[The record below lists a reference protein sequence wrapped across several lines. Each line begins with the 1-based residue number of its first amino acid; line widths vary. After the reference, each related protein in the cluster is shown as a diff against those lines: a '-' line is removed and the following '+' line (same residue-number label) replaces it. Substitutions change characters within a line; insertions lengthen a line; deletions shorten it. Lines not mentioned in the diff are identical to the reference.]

1 MTGITKEQ
9 IKTIECR
16 IQAYIAQANEY
27 FYGICRDAES
37 GTKCEFAANV
47 IVETMNLLGCDY
59 DIRYDRESNKLYL
72 KGGIA
77 DD

>member
-37 GTKCEFAANV
+37 GTRCEFVANV
-47 IVETMNLLGCDY
+47 IVETMNLLSCDY
-59 DIRYDRESNKLYL
+59 DILYDRESNKLYL
-72 KGGIA
+72 EDGTN
-77 DD
+77 D